1 VSAGKYV
8 SVGWS
13 SGAGTHDDVDMYA
26 FYITSSGRA
35 ICVDTYSTSE
45 NEPPVDDSQ
54 DIDDCQGSIVDG
66 WSRFTFSRKLRT
78 GDSGDDV
85 TISSGSMYMHYAYG
99 GSASGTTPSRFSWNK
114 HSSADKERINF
125 LSDAEPTTTTTK
137 AGVTT
142 TTTTQAAGTTTTTVA
157 GATTTTK
164 APATPAPTGS
174 NAAEI
179 ARLEAELAVVEAR
192 IVADTRTRDT
202 LKARLIALRG
212 VVVVDDNAE
221 EIADLEEK
229 LEDLEDSLSELEN
242 DKSDKEDSID
252 DREDE
257 CRDLARG
264 SAARIACEES
274 VEDLESELDEI
285 EDDIDDKK
293 DEIESVEDELNE
305 LRGGEDDEDTE
316 DEDEDTEDED
326 TDTD

>member
-8 SVGWS
+8 SVGFS
-13 SGAGTHDDVDMYA
+13 TGSGAHDDVDMYA
-26 FYITSSGRA
+26 FYVTSSGRA
-35 ICVDTYSTSE
+35 VCVDTYSTSE
-45 NEPPVDDSQ
+45 DEPPVDDSQ
-54 DIDDCQGSIVDG
+54 DIDDCEGSIVDG
-66 WSRFTFSRKLRT
+66 WSRFTFTRKLRT

-125 LSDAEPTTTTTK
+125 LSDAEPPTTTTK
-137 AGVTT
+137 AGVA
-142 TTTTQAAGTTTTTVA
+142 TTQAVGATTATMA
-157 GATTTTK
+157 GATTMMTT
-164 APATPAPTGS
+164 AAAATPAPTS
-174 NAAEI
+174 STAAEI

-192 IVADTRTRDT
+192 IVADTRTRDA

-212 VVVVDDNAE
+212 GVVEDDNAD
-221 EIADLEEK
+221 EIEDLEEK

-252 DREDE
+252 DRKDE

-264 SAARIACEES
+264 SAARIACEQS

-293 DEIESVEDELNE
+293 DEIESVEDELND
-305 LRGGEDDEDTE
+305 LRGGEDDEDDT
-316 DEDEDTEDED
+316 DEDDTDEDDD